1 MARMG
6 VLGRPFFPV
15 TRPGQRRVWERKKFD
30 KSKPSVPCRRIDRI
44 CFRVTTSKGRLAL
57 GGSNIGK
64 ARSSPP
70 HRTRSTL
77 LKTPGRFFFIF
88 AAVLLLAL
96 MALLAGGAA
105 RRESVTFDE
114 IAHTA
119 AGVSYLQK
127 LDMRLNQEH
136 PPLAKVVA
144 ALPLVLRGVYV
155 DYSHSSWTFSNK
167 MFNAYLGQWVFGH
180 WFLMR
185 WNDPYSTLAWARA
198 PMLLMTLLIGF
209 ILYICG
215 SRLGGSWGGL
225 LCLSAFVTMP
235 AFLSFGPLVIT
246 DMAVTLFWVLTV
258 WQLSN
263 LWRSPSQG
271 TILKFALALAGA
283 LLSKFSSGLLFFVF
297 AAFALSLRFKPLPA
311 QPVEK
316 AELRRWRR
324 RAWRNIAVGTLWSAL
339 FVYIVYLVLSWNE
352 PTDSFQAIPH
362 FPASPVLRRLLM
374 PVWIYLRGLVLF
386 AVSAA
391 SRPTFILGH
400 PYPHGV
406 WFYFPVLF
414 LLKSQL
420 TFLFLLLL
428 AIAAALLVKRR
439 SPTQSVMPAGM
450 DQQWRSIWVS
460 LVIFVAACLLNRLD
474 ISIRHFS
481 VALALIVLLLAPLPR
496 MLNLLRDS
504 NPQAARIGS
513 WLAIGLVVASIVTA
527 LRAYPNYI
535 PYLNVLSLGRPGYT
549 LVNDSNLDWN
559 HALPEVESFVHQRG
573 LKQVLLD
580 EYGFTEPAAYVPEAL
595 LWDCQKPSPLDGGQW
610 TVVSA
615 NYMLDS
621 GNCIWLTKYPHQVLA
636 GGSMYAVQLPEII
649 PVAGQAGGP
658 PLPADYRYIGGT
670 REFNMLEIFLKCVR
684 DPEQLQPT
692 MDRFIQ
698 MGQDSRKK
706 K

>member
-1 MARMG
+1 MG
-6 VLGRPFFPV
+6 RQGSKTTLASHEALRLKIPERPIV
-15 TRPGQRRVWERKKFD
+15 T
-30 KSKPSVPCRRIDRI
+30 
-44 CFRVTTSKGRLAL
+44 L
-57 GGSNIGK
+57 
-64 ARSSPP
+64 
-70 HRTRSTL
+70 
-77 LKTPGRFFFIF
+77 

-114 IAHTA
+114 IAHIA

-127 LDMRLNQEH
+127 LDMRMNEEH

-144 ALPLVLRGVYV
+144 ALPLVLRGANA
-155 DYSHSSWTFSNK
+155 DYSHFSWKFSNK
-167 MFNAYLGQWVFGH
+167 MFNAYLGEWVFGH

-198 PMLLMTLLIGF
+198 FMLLMTLLLGLV
-209 ILYICG
+209 LYVCG
-215 SRLGGSWGGL
+215 ARLGSSWGSL

-246 DMAVTLFWVLTV
+246 DIAVTLFWVLTV
-258 WQLSN
+258 WQLPN
-263 LWRSPSQG
+263 MWRSPSPG
-271 TILKFALALAGA
+271 TVVKFGLVLAGA

-297 AAFALSLRFKPLPA
+297 AGFALSLRFKPLPE

-324 RAWRNIAVGTLWSAL
+324 QAWRNIAVGTLWSAL

-352 PTDSFQAIPH
+352 PTDSFGIIPH

-386 AVSAA
+386 AFSAS

-400 PYPHGV
+400 AYPHGV

-414 LLKSQL
+414 FLKSQL
-420 TFLFLLLL
+420 TFLLLLL
-428 AIAAALLVKRR
+428 VTVSAAFLVRR
-439 SPTQSVMPAGM
+439 GSPVRRPIHVGAGL
-450 DQQWRSIWVS
+450 QWRSIWVS
-460 LVIFVAACLLNRLD
+460 LVIFVTACMLNRLD

-481 VALALIVLLLAPLPR
+481 VALALLVLLLAPLPQ
-496 MLNLLRDS
+496 MLNLLGSS
-504 NPQAARIGS
+504 NPQAARFGS
-513 WLAIGLVVASIVTA
+513 WLTLGLVLTSIVTA
-527 LRAYPNYI
+527 TRAYPNYI
-535 PYLNVLSLGRPGYT
+535 PYLNVLSMGRPGYA

-559 HALPEVESFVHQRG
+559 HALPEVESFIHQRN
-573 LKQVLLD
+573 LRQVLLD
-580 EYGFTEPAAYVPEAL
+580 EYGFTDPAAYVPQAL
-595 LWDCQKPSPLDGGQW
+595 LWNCQSPSPGDSGQW
-610 TVVSA
+610 AIVSA

-621 GNCIWLTKYPHQVLA
+621 GNCVWLTKYDNQALA
-636 GGSMYAVQLPEII
+636 GGSMYAVKLPKII
-649 PVAGQAGGP
+649 PAAGQAGGP
-658 PLPADYRYIGGT
+658 PLPADYRYIGGM

-692 MDRFIQ
+692 MDYF
-698 MGQDSRKK
+698 MKKGQDSRRKK
-706 K
+706 